1 MSVVAHSHIST
12 SINSFETGTELA
24 TRIRAGFGSEVPKVV
39 MAYATVHHDQSA
51 ILNGMREILGPD
63 VRVVGCSS
71 QGLIGRG
78 MMDER
83 GYIAGAIGLGGSS
96 LNASSAVVEDFH
108 LESAAKGRALG
119 RALKE
124 GSKDPLKLVLLHYDP
139 LCGADL
145 DGFLRGL
152 HETVG
157 CPVVGGAAAEFWGP
171 WKQTFQYS
179 DQRVLSKA
187 AVAVGLSGDC
197 TIETDLCHGTATI
210 GVEMTVTKAEGN
222 TMLELDGRP
231 ALDVWQEIC
240 AAAPAHIPESGA
252 LGVGLPTKDP
262 NVQRVLCVVEADE
275 KRCGVTFQAGL
286 PTGTRVTFHQRTV
299 EGVVG
304 GTQQMALS
312 LADRL
317 KGKKMRAVIG
327 YECGART
334 SPFLGQDATLREN
347 VALQATLSAD
357 AAWLGTIVWGEI
369 YMFDGQPALANFS
382 YPLVVIAE

>member
-1 MSVVAHSHIST
+1 MSVVAQSHVST
-12 SINSFETGTELA
+12 SVNSFETGTELA
-24 TRIRAGFGSEVPKVV
+24 RNIRAGFGTEPLKVV
-39 MAYATVHHDQSA
+39 MAYATVHHDPSA
-51 ILNGMREILGPD
+51 LLNGLREIFGPD
-63 VRVVGCSS
+63 VRVIGCSS

-78 MMDER
+78 IADER
-83 GYIAGAIGLGGSS
+83 GYIAGAIGLGGSA
-96 LNASSAVVEDFH
+96 LNASTGCVEDFH
-108 LESAAKGRALG
+108 VESVEKGRALG
-119 RALKE
+119 RTLKE
-124 GSKDPLKLVLLHYDP
+124 GAKAPLKIVLLHYDP

-145 DGFLRGL
+145 DGFLSGL
-152 HETVG
+152 HEVVG

-171 WKQTFQYS
+171 WRQTFQYV
-179 DQRVLSKA
+179 DQRVLSKG

-222 TMLELDGRP
+222 TLLELDGRP

-240 AAAPAHIPESGA
+240 AAAPANIPESGA

-262 NVQRVLCVVEADE
+262 AVQRVLCVVEADE
-275 KRCGVTFQAGL
+275 KRLGVTFQCGL

-304 GTQQMALS
+304 GTQKMARNLN
-312 LADRL
+312 DRL
-317 KGKKMRAVIG
+317 AGKNIRAVLG
-327 YECGART
+327 YECGARC
-334 SPFLGQDATLREN
+334 SPFLGHDATLREN
-347 VALQATLSAD
+347 VALQAALSPD

-382 YPLVVIAE
+382 YPLVVIAD